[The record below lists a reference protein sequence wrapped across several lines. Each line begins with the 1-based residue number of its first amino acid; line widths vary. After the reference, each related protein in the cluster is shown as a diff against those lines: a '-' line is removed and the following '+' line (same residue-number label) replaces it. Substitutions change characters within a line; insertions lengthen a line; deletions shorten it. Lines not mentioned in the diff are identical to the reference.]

1 MTDTN
6 EGLKILASREAAHRI
21 SRRRFLAGSAV
32 VMFSSSVLLAA
43 CGSET
48 STPPGSGGQL
58 EDRLNFYN
66 WAEYND
72 PAIFDDFTAE
82 FGPVTQTD
90 IYESNENMIAKLES
104 AAGTSGYDIVLPTGP
119 FIPLMAEKDLL
130 QELDLA
136 KIPNF
141 KNLDPLFTDQPWD
154 PGNRYSVCKDWG
166 TTGWIYDKTKLPG
179 VTISTWS
186 EFIEAAK
193 GPASGETSLLAAP
206 NELQGLYFW
215 ANGIDWNT
223 TDPAHY
229 DVFEKFMVEELA
241 PHIKAYDSYPG
252 IALNQ
257 GNFALSQVWNGDA
270 RQGILTAPDPS
281 VYVWGLG
288 APVTELWMDTWAIVK
303 GAEHPEAAHA
313 FINYILDPE
322 VSLTDLAFHGYHSGI
337 ADIEASA
344 NAAGLELLD
353 MVFFTPEQVATM
365 QAQVVNEMLDRSVEI
380 YNKAQAVSAG

>member
-6 EGLKILASREAAHRI
+6 EGLRILASREAAQRI
-21 SRRRFLAGSAV
+21 TRRHFLAGSAV
-32 VMFSSSVLLAA
+32 AVFSSSVLLAA
-43 CGSET
+43 CGSDEP
-48 STPPGSGGQL
+48 TPPAGGGQL
-58 EDRLNFYN
+58 EEELNFYN

-82 FGPVTQTD
+82 FGPATQTD
-90 IYESNENMIAKLES
+90 IFNSNEEMIAKLEVS
-104 AAGTSGYDIVLPTGP
+104 AGTSGYDIVLPTGS

-130 QELDLA
+130 EELDLD

-141 KNLDPLFTDQPWD
+141 ANLDPLYTDQVWD
-154 PGNRYSVCKDWG
+154 PGNKYTVCKDWG

-179 VTISTWS
+179 VTISSWS
-186 EFIEAAK
+186 DFIEAVQ
-193 GPASGETSLLAAP
+193 GPASGETSLLDAP

-229 DVFEKFMVEELA
+229 DAFEKFMVEELA
-241 PHIKAYDSYPG
+241 QHIKGYDSYPG

-257 GNFALSQVWNGDA
+257 GNFALSQIWNGDA
-270 RQGILTAPDPS
+270 RAGILSAPDPS

-288 APVTELWMDTWAIVK
+288 APVTELWMDNWAIVK
-303 GAEHPEAAHA
+303 GAEHPEAAYA

-322 VSLTDLAFHGYHSGI
+322 VSLVDLQYHGYHSGI
-337 ADIEASA
+337 AGIEAA
-344 NAAGLELLD
+344 AEDAGLEMLD
-353 MVFFTPEQVATM
+353 LVFFNEEQVATM
-365 QAQVVNEMLDRSVEI
+365 QAQVVNELLDRSVDI
-380 YNKAQAVSAG
+380 YNKAKATSGA